1 MATTRK
7 TVEIIVKKSLEQPPL
22 NTSGKHFK
30 LYLPNDI
37 DIRENEQE
45 KINLNFQIKVP
56 GNIVHQVISTALLQ
70 KQPVEICGEFLTTNI
85 KYKEVI
91 LKLINKTNCFT
102 FKFPKNTEIARLY
115 FFTEPDE
122 KIDTVYKLE

>member
-1 MATTRK
+1 MGK

-22 NTSGKHFK
+22 NTSGKRFK

-37 DIRENEQE
+37 DIRENEHE

-56 GNIVHQVISTALLQ
+56 GNIIHQVISATLLQ

-91 LKLINKTNCFT
+91 LKLDQQNKLFY
-102 FKFPKNTEIARLY
+102 I
-115 FFTEPDE
+115 
-122 KIDTVYKLE
+122 